1 MVLDKAQRQEAA
13 RKAAMSALQTMIKHN
28 RRLFGVAISGPHE
41 LFHAIDEFDLDGSP
55 SHWRDCHFADVL
67 SPSLLKHLLKVEGGA
82 AE

>member
-41 LFHAIDEFDLDGSP
+41 LFHAIDT
-55 SHWRDCHFADVL
+55 
-67 SPSLLKHLLKVEGGA
+67 GA
-82 AE
+82 APKR